1 MAETSK
7 QEVLLSDLS
16 IIQSQVEILANKCKD
31 LTEANLG
38 LDSQVEE
45 LKKEKSELIQ
55 KITRLETELQN
66 IKEKSGA
73 ALLNSVDEKEK
84 EELKRN
90 ISDLITRIDF
100 HLSAERQA

>member
-38 LDSQVEE
+38 LDSQVERI
-45 LKKEKSELIQ
+45 KKG
-55 KITRLETELQN
+55 KIGIDTEN
-66 IKEKSGA
+66 Y
-73 ALLNSVDEKEK
+73 
-84 EELKRN
+84 
-90 ISDLITRIDF
+90 
-100 HLSAERQA
+100 